1 MKKFIMVLF
10 AALLIF
16 NMSACLANNDSSQ
29 TDSDTAHN
37 SETTQ
42 DSNNSVLDS
51 DTAPTPPGGVTVITA
66 DLIPTTPVK
75 EIKTFTFEGHTFT
88 YYNVFSDGEGNF
100 VMADN
105 TSYIANNDI
114 IFGLSVKSE
123 YVYSINDNEQTL
135 IDYNNKGDDGY
146 YYYSVESY
154 GIEIRGISTS
164 ISMLYENI
172 NIGKITHWC

>member
-16 NMSACLANNDSSQ
+16 NMSACLADNDTSQ
-29 TDSDTAHN
+29 TDSDTI
-37 SETTQ
+37 Q
-42 DSNNSVLDS
+42 D
-51 DTAPTPPGGVTVITA
+51 GGVTVITA

-88 YYNVFSDGEGNF
+88 YYNVYSDGEGNF

-105 TSYIANNDI
+105 TSYILNNDI

-123 YVYSINDNEQTL
+123 YVYSINDDEQTL
-135 IDYNNKGDDGY
+135 IDYNYKGDDGY
-146 YYYSVESY
+146 CYYSIESY
-154 GIEIRGISTS
+154 GIEIRGISTGVS
-164 ISMLYENI
+164 AEYKNI